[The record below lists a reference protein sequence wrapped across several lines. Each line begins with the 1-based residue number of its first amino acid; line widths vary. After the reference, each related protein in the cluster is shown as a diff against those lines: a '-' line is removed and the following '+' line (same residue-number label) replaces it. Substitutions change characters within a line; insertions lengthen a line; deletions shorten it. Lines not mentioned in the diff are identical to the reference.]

1 MIHAVK
7 KLGLVFV
14 WLAVSCCIAA
24 LFGALHNQV
33 SFTLSDEYFTKFK
46 FFQFGLSEFDVA
58 PRILAAYVGIL
69 ASWWMGLI
77 IGVIVG
83 LPVLI
88 LGRIQ
93 DIPRVFRQAIF
104 IVLATSIIGALVY
117 DSFVSNYD
125 GYYVPT
131 SVVNIDAFRA
141 AGSMHN
147 GSYLGAAIGVLL
159 AMIWRRI
166 IRRQS

>member
-1 MIHAVK
+1 M
-7 KLGLVFV
+7 V

-46 FFQFGLSEFDVA
+46 FFQFGLSEFDIA

-93 DIPRVFRQAIF
+93 DIPRMFRQAIF

-117 DSFVSNYD
+117 DQFVSNYD
-125 GYYVPT
+125 GYYVPS
-131 SVVNIDAFRA
+131 SVVNRDTFHA

-147 GSYLGAAIGVLL
+147 GSYLGAAVGVLL

-166 IRRQS
+166 TRRQS